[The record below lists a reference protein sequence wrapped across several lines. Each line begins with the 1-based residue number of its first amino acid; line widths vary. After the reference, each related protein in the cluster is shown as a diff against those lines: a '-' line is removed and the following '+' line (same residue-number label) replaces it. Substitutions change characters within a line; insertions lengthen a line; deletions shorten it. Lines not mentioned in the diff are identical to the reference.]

1 MKLDPKIKS
10 LSDILTCFNI
20 EEAKQFIG
28 QKGYFADDLA
38 LYTCLAKR
46 QYGVLNQI
54 FDSEYDRPFQ
64 LNEGGLYWGFFI
76 PESRLKSAEEKPKVK
91 KWRPY
96 TLAEFENKFHIGL
109 PIKFRRKGEK
119 VNDWYSVLGGYWNH
133 QVGDEVLTY
142 IFIGPVQYTLNELF
156 EDYEWQSHYTEDFQ
170 PFGVE
175 E

>member
-10 LSDILTCFNI
+10 RSDILTCLDI

-28 QKGYFADDLA
+28 QRGYFSDSLYYFSNLFGSKCNILTDVRDNDLPF
-38 LYTCLAKR
+38 KM
-46 QYGVLNQI
+46 G
-54 FDSEYDRPFQ
+54 DGEYWR
-64 LNEGGLYWGFFI
+64 FFI
-76 PESRLKSAEEKPKVK
+76 PESKIFFENREK

-119 VNDWYSVLGGYWNH
+119 VDNWYSVLGGYWNH

-142 IFIGPVQYTLNELF
+142 IFIGSVQYTLNELF